1 MTCTFETRGF
11 YSITSVKGRIPVALW
26 TRIRFK
32 NEAGY
37 IVLPMKG
44 KQKETCSNR
53 KSIQRSVFSIN
64 IKGQSLME
72 KNNKGEKLTESSLSV
87 VTWCELLMS
96 EWYGLSGSKRS
107 AVSFRYSLTESSQFG
122 HPTYFHS
129 LYLFTHFCHF
139 LLIYK
144 EERIIEKREEMVSGM
159 SQMGLITSVLYL
171 SESHWGVTIYS
182 YW

>member
-1 MTCTFETRGF
+1 
-11 YSITSVKGRIPVALW
+11 
-26 TRIRFK
+26 
-32 NEAGY
+32 
-37 IVLPMKG
+37 MKG

-53 KSIQRSVFSIN
+53 KSIQRSVFSID

-139 LLIYK
+139 LRKDYWEKRWDDIRYVAGRAHLCCIYRNHIGVSLCTVIDNLDK
-144 EERIIEKREEMVSGM
+144 TTIIEIMLFLHIS
-159 SQMGLITSVLYL
+159 
-171 SESHWGVTIYS
+171 
-182 YW
+182 